1 MALSYTLT
9 FSNPYKTD
17 TVVVPSANGGSG
29 KNNYD
34 TSLELVGP
42 GYTNYGQSYAQ
53 NFLKLLENSASP
65 YPPESPIEGQLWYDT
80 SDPTRKV
87 LRINNGTDISSRWP
101 TASGVFQQPNDPA
114 VQFGQT
120 LKEGDIWV
128 DTANSQLKIRF
139 GLGWTLVG
147 PTLGSGTGKTGS
159 EFVNIESNSGATYPV
174 ILNWIGGKVVE
185 IISYNAFTP
194 RLVIEG
200 FSTLGTGTNLTSKVS
215 AQYNGTAEKAA
226 SLVLTNSTTLR
237 ATDLLRNNV
246 TSQTHTGTLTVNSVN
261 GLYVQNSNYNQTV
274 QIYSGVSGGFVTF
287 SNVSKP
293 FNLGYTNGTYIKLDP
308 VNGVMGINTSTTA
321 LSPTLDVYGSGRFTG
336 ALSLTSTGPSALSV
350 SGGISVT
357 NSATIGGSIAIS
369 GTTTATGKLTV
380 GSNVSSGIIIQ
391 PGRHDTYDIG
401 STSTRFRSIYAATVG
416 YSIGVGDASTATT
429 VFYGRLVGT
438 ATRLETNRNFSITG
452 QISAGAVAFNGTS
465 NVNLITTLARGAIA
479 DQLTTSTAFPTH
491 TLLVLNTSTS
501 TSSLEQ
507 ISKINFLAD
516 VYSSITV
523 INSSLTNIN
532 SSLTS
537 IVSSLT
543 TVYSYMPTGAIMG
556 FANNVTPTGFLI
568 CDGSSVST
576 STYTA
581 LYSLIGYTYGG
592 SGATFKVPNMSTSTY
607 VSTGTST
614 GTFIKYIIKT

>member
-1 MALSYTLT
+1 MASSYTLN

-120 LKEGDIWV
+120 LKDGDVWI
-128 DTANSQLKIRF
+128 DTANSQLKIRSSTD
-139 GLGWTLVG
+139 WTLVG
-147 PTLGSGTGKTGS
+147 PSLGSGTGKTGS
-159 EFVNIESNSGATYPV
+159 EFANIESNTGATYPV

-185 IISYNAFTP
+185 IISYNSFTP
-194 RLVIEG
+194 RIVIEG
-200 FSTLGTGTNLTSKVS
+200 FSTLGIGTNLTSKVS

-226 SLVLTNSTTLR
+226 SLVITGNSTLR

-261 GLYVQNSNYNQTV
+261 GFYVQNSNYNQTV
-274 QIYSGVSGGFVTF
+274 RIYSDVSGGFVTF
-287 SNVSKP
+287 SNATKS
-293 FNLGYTNGTYIKLDP
+293 FNLGYTTGTYIKLDP
-308 VNGVMGINTSTTA
+308 INGVIGINTSTTA

-336 ALSLTSTGPSALSV
+336 ALSLTSTGPTALSV
-350 SGGISVT
+350 SGGILIT
-357 NSATIGGSIAIS
+357 NSATIGGSIAIL

-380 GSNVSSGIIIQ
+380 GSNAGSGIIVQ
-391 PGRHDTYDIG
+391 PGRHDAYDIG

-416 YSIGVGDASTATT
+416 YSIGIGDVSTATT
-429 VFYGRLVGT
+429 IFYGRLVGT
-438 ATRLETNRNFSITG
+438 SSRLETNRNFSITG
-452 QISAGAVAFNGTS
+452 QVSAAIISFNGSS
-465 NVNLITTLARGAIA
+465 NVNLIATLARGAIA
-479 DQLTTSTAFPTH
+479 NQSTTATSVPSH

-507 ISKINFLAD
+507 ISKSNFLAD
-516 VYSSITV
+516 VYA
-523 INSSLTNIN
+523 L
-532 SSLTS
+532 
-537 IVSSLT
+537 
-543 TVYSYMPTGAIMG
+543 MPTGAIIG
-556 FANNVTPTGFLI
+556 FANNTTPTGFLV
-568 CDGSSVST
+568 CNGSSIST
-576 STYTA
+576 ATYA
-581 LYSLIGYTYGG
+581 SLYSLIGYTYGG
-592 SGATFKVPNMSTSTY
+592 SGSSFNLPNMTTSTY
-607 VSTGTST
+607 VTTATG
-614 GTFIKYIIKT
+614 GTFIKYIIKI

>member
-1 MALSYTLT
+1 MASSYTLT
-9 FSNPYKTD
+9 FSDPYKTD
-17 TVVVPSANGGSG
+17 TVVVPSATGGSG

-120 LKEGDIWV
+120 LKDGDVWI
-128 DTANSQLKIRF
+128 DTANSQLKIRSSTE
-139 GLGWTLVG
+139 WTLVG
-147 PTLGSGTGKTGS
+147 PSLGSGTTKTGS
-159 EFVNIESNSGATYPV
+159 EFANIESNTGATYPV
-174 ILNWIGGKVVE
+174 ILNWVGGNVVE
-185 IISYNAFTP
+185 IIAYNAFTP
-194 RLVIEG
+194 RSVIEG
-200 FSTLGTGTNLTSKVS
+200 FSTLGTGTNLTSKVP
-215 AQYNGTAEKAA
+215 ARYNGTAEKAA
-226 SLVLTNSTTLR
+226 SLVVTNNTTLR
-237 ATDLLRNNV
+237 AIDLMRNNV

-287 SNVSKP
+287 SDVTKP
-293 FNLGYTNGTYIKLDP
+293 FNLGFSAGPSIKLDP
-308 VNGVMGINTSTTA
+308 INGVLGINTSTTA

-336 ALSLTSTGPSALSV
+336 ALSLTSTSPSALSI
-350 SGGISVT
+350 SGGVSVT
-357 NSATIGGSIAIS
+357 NSATIGGSISIL

-380 GSNVSSGIIIQ
+380 GSTASSGIIIQ
-391 PGRHDTYDIG
+391 PGRHDAYDIG

-416 YSIGVGDASTATT
+416 YSIGIGDASTATT
-429 VFYGRLVGT
+429 IFYGRLVGT

-452 QISAGAVAFNGTS
+452 QVSAGAVTFNGTS
-465 NVNLITTLARGAIA
+465 NVNLVTTLARGAIA
-479 DQLTTSTAFPTH
+479 SQSTTATSVPTH

-507 ISKINFLAD
+507 ISKVNFLAD
-516 VYSSITV
+516 VY
-523 INSSLTNIN
+523 SSLTNIN
-532 SSLTS
+532 SSLTN

-543 TVYSYMPTGAIMG
+543 TVYSYMPTGAIMAYG
-556 FANNVTPTGFLI
+556 NASAPTGFLL
-568 CDGSSVST
+568 CNGSSVST
-576 STYTA
+576 STYSS

-592 SGATFKVPNMSTSTY
+592 SGSTFNLPNMSTSTY

>member
-1 MALSYTLT
+1 MASSYTLN

-17 TVVVPSANGGSG
+17 AVVVPSANGGSG

-53 NFLKLLENSASP
+53 NFLKLLENFASP

-101 TASGVFQQPNDPA
+101 TASGIFQQPNDPA
-114 VQFGQT
+114 IQFGQT
-120 LKEGDIWV
+120 LKEGDVWV
-128 DTANSQLKIRF
+128 DTAKSQLKIRF
-139 GLGWTLVG
+139 GTDWTLVG
-147 PTLGSGTGKTGS
+147 PSLGSGTGKTGS
-159 EFVNIESNSGATYPV
+159 EFATIESNTGATYPV
-174 ILNWIGGKVVE
+174 ILNWVGGKVVE

-194 RLVIEG
+194 RSVIEG
-200 FSTLGTGTNLTSKVS
+200 FSTLGIGTNLTSKVS

-226 SLVLTNSTTLR
+226 SLVVTNNTTLR

-261 GLYVQNSNYNQTV
+261 GFYVQNSNYNQTV
-274 QIYSGVSGGFVTF
+274 RIYSDVSGGFVTF
-287 SNVSKP
+287 SNVTKS
-293 FNLGYTNGTYIKLDP
+293 FNLGYTTGTYIKLDP
-308 VNGVMGINTSTTA
+308 INGVIGINTSTTA

-336 ALSLTSTGPSALSV
+336 ALSLTSTSPSALSI
-350 SGGISVT
+350 SGGVAVT
-357 NSATIGGSIAIS
+357 NSATIGGSLSIT

-380 GSNVSSGIIIQ
+380 GSAASSGIIIQ

-416 YSIGVGDASTATT
+416 YSIGIGDASTATT
-429 VFYGRLVGT
+429 IFYGRLVGT
-438 ATRLETNRNFSITG
+438 STRLETSRNFSMTG
-452 QISAGAVAFNGTS
+452 QVSAGIVAFNGSS
-465 NVNLITTLARGAIA
+465 NVNLIATLSRGAIA
-479 DQLTTSTAFPTH
+479 SQSTTATSVPTH

-507 ISKINFLAD
+507 ISKSNFLAD
-516 VYSSITV
+516 VYA
-523 INSSLTNIN
+523 L
-532 SSLTS
+532 
-537 IVSSLT
+537 
-543 TVYSYMPTGAIMG
+543 MPTGAIIG
-556 FANNVTPTGFLI
+556 FANNITPTGFLV
-568 CDGSSVST
+568 CNGSSVST
-576 STYTA
+576 ATYSS

-592 SGATFKVPNMSTSTY
+592 SGSTFNLPNMSTSTY

>member
-1 MALSYTLT
+1 MASSYTLN

-101 TASGVFQQPNDPA
+101 TASGVFQQPNDPSI
-114 VQFGQT
+114 QFGQT
-120 LKEGDIWV
+120 LKDGDVWV
-128 DTANSQLKIRF
+128 DTAKSQLKIRF
-139 GLGWTLVG
+139 GTDWTLVG
-147 PTLGSGTGKTGS
+147 PSLGSGTGKTGS
-159 EFVNIESNSGATYPV
+159 EFANIESNTGATYPV

-185 IISYNAFTP
+185 IISYNSFTP
-194 RLVIEG
+194 RIVIEG
-200 FSTLGTGTNLTSKVS
+200 FSTLGIGTNLTSKVS

-226 SLVLTNSTTLR
+226 SLVVTNNTVIR

-261 GLYVQNSNYNQTV
+261 GFYVQNSNYNQTV
-274 QIYSGVSGGFVTF
+274 RIYSDVSGGFVTF
-287 SNVSKP
+287 SNATKS
-293 FNLGYTNGTYIKLDP
+293 FNLGYTTGTYIKLDP
-308 VNGVMGINTSTTA
+308 INGVIGINTSTTA

-357 NSATIGGSIAIS
+357 NSATIGGSISIL

-380 GSNVSSGIIIQ
+380 GSAAGSGIIIQ

-416 YSIGVGDASTATT
+416 YSIGIGDSSAATT
-429 VFYGRLVGT
+429 IFYGRLVGT
-438 ATRLETNRNFSITG
+438 ATRLQTNRNFSITG
-452 QISAGAVAFNGTS
+452 QVSAAIISFNGSS
-465 NVNLITTLARGAIA
+465 NVNLIATLARGAIA
-479 DQLTTSTAFPTH
+479 DQSTTATSVPTH

-507 ISKINFLAD
+507 ISKSNFLAD
-516 VYSSITV
+516 VYA
-523 INSSLTNIN
+523 L
-532 SSLTS
+532 
-537 IVSSLT
+537 
-543 TVYSYMPTGAIMG
+543 MPTGAIMG
-556 FANNVTPTGFLI
+556 FANNITPTGFLV

-576 STYTA
+576 STYTS

-592 SGATFKVPNMSTSTY
+592 SGSSFNLPNMSTSTY

>member
-1 MALSYTLT
+1 MASSYTLT
-9 FSNPYKTD
+9 FSDPYKID
-17 TVVVPSANGGSG
+17 TIVVPSANGGSG

-34 TSLELVGP
+34 TSLELVGT

-65 YPPESPIEGQLWYDT
+65 YPPETPIEGQLWYDT
-80 SDPTRKV
+80 SDPARKV

-101 TASGVFQQPNDPA
+101 AASGVFQQPNDPA
-114 VQFGQT
+114 IQFGQT
-120 LKEGDIWV
+120 LKEGDVWV

-139 GLGWTLVG
+139 GLEWTLVG
-147 PTLGSGTGKTGS
+147 PTLGSGTSKTGS
-159 EFVNIESNSGATYPV
+159 EISNIESNTGAIYPV
-174 ILNWIGGKVVE
+174 ILNWVGGKVVE

-200 FSTLGTGTNLTSKVS
+200 FSTLGTGTNLTSKVP

-226 SLVLTNSTTLR
+226 SLVINNITTLR
-237 ATDLLRNNV
+237 AVDILRNRV
-246 TSQTHTGTLTVNSVN
+246 TTQTHTGTLTVNSTD
-261 GLYVQNSNYNQTV
+261 GLYVQNSNYNQNIHV
-274 QIYSGVSGGFVTF
+274 YSGVSGGFVTF
-287 SNVSKP
+287 SDVSKP
-293 FNLGYTNGTYIKLDP
+293 FSLGFTTGTYIKLDP
-308 VNGVMGINTSTTA
+308 VNGVLGINTSTTA

-336 ALSLTSTGPSALSV
+336 ILSLTSTGTAALSV

-380 GSNVSSGIIIQ
+380 GSAVGSGIIIQ

-416 YSIGVGDASTATT
+416 YSIGIGDVSTATT

-438 ATRLETNRNFSITG
+438 ATRLQTNRNFSITG
-452 QISAGAVAFNGTS
+452 QVSAGAVAFNGSS
-465 NVNLITTLARGAIA
+465 NLNLIATLARGAIA
-479 DQLTTSTAFPTH
+479 SQSTTATSVPTH

-507 ISKINFLAD
+507 ISKSNFLAD
-516 VYSSITV
+516 VYA
-523 INSSLTNIN
+523 L
-532 SSLTS
+532 
-537 IVSSLT
+537 
-543 TVYSYMPTGAIMG
+543 MPTGAIMG
-556 FANNVTPTGFLI
+556 FATNITPTGFLI

-592 SGATFKVPNMSTSTY
+592 SGATFKLPNMSTSTY

-614 GTFIKYIIKT
+614 GTFIQYIIKT

>member
-1 MALSYTLT
+1 MASSYTLT
-9 FSNPYKTD
+9 FSDPYKTD
-17 TVVVPSANGGSG
+17 TVVVPSATGGSG

-120 LKEGDIWV
+120 LKDGDVWV
-128 DTANSQLKIRF
+128 DTGNSQLKIRSSTE
-139 GLGWTLVG
+139 WTLVG
-147 PTLGSGTGKTGS
+147 PSLGSGTSKTGS
-159 EFVNIESNSGATYPV
+159 EFANIESNTGATYPV
-174 ILNWIGGKVVE
+174 ILNWVGGKVVE

-194 RLVIEG
+194 RSVIEG
-200 FSTLGTGTNLTSKVS
+200 FSTLGTGTNLTSKVP

-226 SLVLTNSTTLR
+226 SLVVTNNTTLR
-237 ATDLLRNNV
+237 AIDLLRNNV

-287 SNVSKP
+287 SDTTKP
-293 FNLGYTNGTYIKLDP
+293 FNLGFSAGPSIKLDP
-308 VNGVMGINTSTTA
+308 VNGVLGINTSTTA

-336 ALSLTSTGPSALSV
+336 ALSLTSTNPSALSI
-350 SGGISVT
+350 SGGVVVA

-380 GSNVSSGIIIQ
+380 GSAASSGIIIQ
-391 PGRHDTYDIG
+391 PGRHDAYDIG

-416 YSIGVGDASTATT
+416 YSIGIGDASTATT
-429 VFYGRLVGT
+429 IFYGRLVGT
-438 ATRLETNRNFSITG
+438 ASRLETNRNFSITG
-452 QISAGAVAFNGTS
+452 QVSAGAVAFNGTS
-465 NVNLITTLARGAIA
+465 NVNLVTTLARGAIA
-479 DQLTTSTAFPTH
+479 SQSTTATSVPTH
-491 TLLVLNTSTS
+491 TLLVLNTSST

-507 ISKINFLAD
+507 ISKSNFLAD
-516 VYSSITV
+516 VYA
-523 INSSLTNIN
+523 SL
-532 SSLTS
+532 SAL
-537 IVSSLT
+537 
-543 TVYSYMPTGAIMG
+543 MPTGAIMAYG
-556 FANNVTPTGFLI
+556 NASAPTGFLL
-568 CDGSSVST
+568 CNGSSVST
-576 STYTA
+576 STYTS

-592 SGATFKVPNMSTSTY
+592 SGSTFNLPNMSTSTY

-614 GTFIKYIIKT
+614 GTYIKYIIKT